1 MKWYSFVQKYFGLFF
16 AVGLTLGLIFPDFFI
31 PVAGRVMLILSTV
44 MTLVFLSV
52 DLKAA
57 VANLKKFHN
66 IALVFLITKAVL
78 PFLLFHLFKPFGTEI
93 AMAVLLLSLTPFAA
107 ISPTLTKILKGDT
120 EFILLVQIIMTL
132 TAPLYMPFLIFLIA
146 GAEIELNILQMMK
159 TLVFLI
165 LIPFGI
171 SLVIRPLFPGAVKK
185 TKKYFGAVTI
195 LLIALLITGL
205 IAGAAAPITAE
216 PLKALPMTG
225 ISVLLA
231 VILILSGWFG
241 FFFLDRKK
249 RIGISVSN
257 LYMNIGLA
265 AVVAS
270 GFFSDTVV
278 LFVLI
283 YELPSNLLPQLL
295 GRLKFMR
302 PDDSGGGDSGD
313 RTGGSMGGTPER
325 GGKD

>member
-1 MKWYSFVQKYFGLFF
+1 
-16 AVGLTLGLIFPDFFI
+16 
-31 PVAGRVMLILSTV
+31 

-52 DLKAA
+52 DLDAA

-66 IALVFLITKAVL
+66 IALVFVITKAVF
-78 PFLLFHLFKPFGTEI
+78 PFLLFHLFRPFGTEI
-93 AMAVLLLSLTPFAA
+93 ATAVLLLSLTPFAA
-107 ISPTLTKILKGDT
+107 ISPTLTKVLNGDT

-132 TAPLYMPFLIFLIA
+132 TAPLYMPFLILLIA
-146 GAEIELNILQMMK
+146 GAEVELNVLQMMK

-171 SLVIRPLFPGAVKK
+171 SLIIRLLFPGTVKK
-185 TKKYFGAVTI
+185 TKKYFSAVTI

-205 IAGAAAPITAE
+205 IAGASGPITAE
-216 PLKALPMTG
+216 PFKALPIAG
-225 ISVLLA
+225 FSVILA

-241 FFFLDRKK
+241 FFFLDKKK
-249 RIGISVSN
+249 RIGLSVSN
-257 LYMNIGLA
+257 LYMNIGLS

-270 GFFSDTVV
+270 GFFSDTVL

-283 YELPSNLLPQLL
+283 YELPANLLPQLL

-302 PDDSGGGDSGD
+302 PDDDGEG
-313 RTGGSMGGTPER
+313 
-325 GGKD
+325 